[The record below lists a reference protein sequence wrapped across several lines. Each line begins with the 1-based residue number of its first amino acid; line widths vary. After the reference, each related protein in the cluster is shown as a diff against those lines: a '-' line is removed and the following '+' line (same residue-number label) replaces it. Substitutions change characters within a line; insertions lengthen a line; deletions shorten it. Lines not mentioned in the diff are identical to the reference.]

1 MNNFYDKGYNLLNTD
16 EGSFVTLFELDH
28 KNSVKTGTA
37 RFNSPAEA
45 KAFAA
50 STLNFD

>member
-1 MNNFYDKGYNLLNTD
+1 METVTRTKTTA
-16 EGSFVTLFELDH
+16 EGVFVTADSLDARPGIT
-28 KNSVKTGTA
+28 TGTM

-50 STLNFD
+50 SVTRA